1 MKRLF
6 IIFVMILVAATLSA
20 QLGLRTLTPEPTET
34 IEATDLEAVPP
45 APEGLPALTLRT
57 VDSLLVTFREGWKG
71 PDDPAWKTET
81 IGTSKI
87 MIPDSYSIFQEK
99 MDLNYDAQI
108 FDEDNALFGRLFF
121 YQLESYEREE
131 LVEAVVASLY
141 GESASTDRAYEETV
155 ELESGLVAYL
165 ASLKVKPEAEYPFIA
180 VYYPSE
186 ELDVTEPGPVT
197 MFVFEL
203 ANYQGSELKMAKEI
217 ISKIVGSFIDVEE
230 ELEEEVVVPELEKS
244 EHTDLFV
251 KMIDSLLKEDDI
263 DINIDDWLEVE
274 GDYFGFLMPPEFS
287 VQFYL
292 SDYFEVADLGLRGT
306 IVGKLFVG
314 ETDEPA
320 STEGVLNELVYEY
333 LGGFGN
339 FEVVDSYSGNIGRES
354 TVNVFALDFSGQLC
368 WIALFSES
376 VDAEVF
382 GPGEYFALVGLADSQ
397 DAENW
402 AKWYT
407 GILAT
412 LDF

>member
-99 MDLNYDAQI
+99 MGLNYDAQI

-203 ANYQGSELKMAKEI
+203 ANYQGSELEMAKEI

-230 ELEEEVVVPELEKS
+230 E
-244 EHTDLFV
+244 F
-251 KMIDSLLKEDDI
+251 KEDDI

-314 ETDEPA
+314 ETDEPT

>member
-1 MKRLF
+1 
-6 IIFVMILVAATLSA
+6 
-20 QLGLRTLTPEPTET
+20 
-34 IEATDLEAVPP
+34 
-45 APEGLPALTLRT
+45 
-57 VDSLLVTFREGWKG
+57 
-71 PDDPAWKTET
+71 
-81 IGTSKI
+81 
-87 MIPDSYSIFQEK
+87 
-99 MDLNYDAQI
+99 
-108 FDEDNALFGRLFF
+108 
-121 YQLESYEREE
+121 
-131 LVEAVVASLY
+131 
-141 GESASTDRAYEETV
+141 
-155 ELESGLVAYL
+155 
-165 ASLKVKPEAEYPFIA
+165 VKPEAEYPFIA

-203 ANYQGSELKMAKEI
+203 ANYQGSELEMAKEI

>member
-71 PDDPAWKTET
+71 PDDPAWKAET

-99 MDLNYDAQI
+99 MGLNYDAQI

-203 ANYQGSELKMAKEI
+203 ANYQGSELEMAKEI

-376 VDAEVF
+376 VDA
-382 GPGEYFALVGLADSQ
+382 
-397 DAENW
+397 
-402 AKWYT
+402 
-407 GILAT
+407 
-412 LDF
+412 